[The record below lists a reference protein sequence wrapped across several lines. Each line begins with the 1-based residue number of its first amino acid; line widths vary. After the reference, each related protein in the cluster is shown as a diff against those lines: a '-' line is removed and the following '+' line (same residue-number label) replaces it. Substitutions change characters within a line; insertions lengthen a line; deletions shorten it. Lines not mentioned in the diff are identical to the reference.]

1 MFIHRRRGWEIPE
14 RDATPEAVVL
24 GRRGLIGAASS
35 ALLGGTMLAGAA
47 TPAAAQWNIFG
58 RRPNLPD
65 ISARKPLPAPRNAKY
80 EAGRAITGELEATL
94 IRPDRKDEKPRF
106 GKLGG
111 IRQWVESVFDTMK
124 GQLTLEDHGGRTI
137 PGVYSRV
144 AGRLLALAAGI
155 WHNWLIGEPNKRSLI
170 AYDH

>member
-1 MFIHRRRGWEIPE
+1 MLRHDKHLIRPGQIIIGDKGFAGKDFENFII
-14 RDATPEAVVL
+14 
-24 GRRGLIGAASS
+24 
-35 ALLGGTMLAGAA
+35 
-47 TPAAAQWNIFG
+47 
-58 RRPNLPD
+58 
-65 ISARKPLPAPRNAKY
+65 
-80 EAGRAITGELEATL
+80 GELEAEL

-137 PGVYSRV
+137 TGVYSRV

-155 WHNWLIGEPNKRSLI
+155 WHNWLIGQPNKRSLI